1 MSRLLL
7 MTIACLLVLFGISG
21 LWMLPKLIQQ
31 KIEQVS
37 VEKRFYFTT
46 YKLSEQ
52 TNSTK
57 FKFSTL

>member
-21 LWMLPKLIQQ
+21 LWMMPKLIQQ

-37 VEKRFYFTT
+37 GE
-46 YKLSEQ
+46 
-52 TNSTK
+52 
-57 FKFSTL
+57 